1 MDERRVD
8 LVERVL
14 AFDGYFKIIRYRLQ
28 HSLFEGGM
36 SPEIT
41 REVFERG
48 QAAAVLPY
56 DPKMDQVVLI
66 EQFRP
71 GAFGVNADPW
81 LIEII
86 AGIIEPN
93 EQIEDVA
100 RREAREEAGLVLS
113 ELKPI
118 GKYFVSPG
126 GTTETVS
133 MFIGRVSSDVSAGF
147 FGLAAEGEDIKVH
160 VVKYET
166 AMAWL
171 AKGKINVLAT
181 IVALQWL
188 ALNRREIR
196 EAWQPERS
204 KS

>member
-71 GAFGVNADPW
+71 GAYGVNADPW
-81 LIEII
+81 LIEIV

-133 MFIGRVSSDVSAGF
+133 VFIGRVSSGVSAGF

-188 ALNRREIR
+188 ALNRQEIR